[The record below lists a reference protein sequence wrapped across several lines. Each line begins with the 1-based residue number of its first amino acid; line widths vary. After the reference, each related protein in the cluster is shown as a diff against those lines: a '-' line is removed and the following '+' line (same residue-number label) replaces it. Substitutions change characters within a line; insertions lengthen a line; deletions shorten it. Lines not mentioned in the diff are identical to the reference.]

1 MFNNPTFD
9 DFTLKNNSPA
19 IGYGTND
26 ASFSPNSTP
35 VDVDYNSNARPTGS
49 NPDIGAHEN
58 SLNSPSNTQPLMDGL
73 LDIEMDED
81 SDEKI
86 VNLSGIG
93 DGDYHSE
100 QSITIT
106 ATSDD
111 TTLIPHPTVSYTS
124 PETTGSIAFTPVPET
139 HGTVNLT
146 VKVKDSGGSAN
157 TGVDTLLTTF
167 KVIINPNVPNNFQHV
182 ITNSGGAVQGTAR
195 LNGSMASAGDWIAAF
210 DSSGNTVGSAPLVT
224 SNNDVRFGVGGSNF
238 ILYGDNPLT
247 SDIDEGMNQGEDFT
261 LKLWDASRN
270 VILIQADS
278 LGKTLTHSG
287 WASNN
292 FIPIDG
298 YDDPTAIFDFY
309 FNVDPVIEECLV
321 TQFNED
327 TAYDF
332 SISDLKYSDED
343 DIADNKLKVT
353 ITAGSTIQ

>member
-1 MFNNPTFD
+1 M
-9 DFTLKNNSPA
+9 
-19 IGYGTND
+19 
-26 ASFSPNSTP
+26 
-35 VDVDYNSNARPTGS
+35 DYNSNARPTGS
-49 NPDIGAHEN
+49 NPDIGALEN

-124 PETTGSIAFTPVPET
+124 PETTGSIAFTPAPET

-195 LNGSMASAGDWIAAF
+195 LLS
-210 DSSGNTVGSAPLVT
+210 
-224 SNNDVRFGVGGSNF
+224 
-238 ILYGDNPLT
+238 
-247 SDIDEGMNQGEDFT
+247 
-261 LKLWDASRN
+261 
-270 VILIQADS
+270 LI
-278 LGKTLTHSG
+278 H
-287 WASNN
+287 
-292 FIPIDG
+292 I
-298 YDDPTAIFDFY
+298 
-309 FNVDPVIEECLV
+309 
-321 TQFNED
+321 
-327 TAYDF
+327 
-332 SISDLKYSDED
+332 
-343 DIADNKLKVT
+343 
-353 ITAGSTIQ
+353 